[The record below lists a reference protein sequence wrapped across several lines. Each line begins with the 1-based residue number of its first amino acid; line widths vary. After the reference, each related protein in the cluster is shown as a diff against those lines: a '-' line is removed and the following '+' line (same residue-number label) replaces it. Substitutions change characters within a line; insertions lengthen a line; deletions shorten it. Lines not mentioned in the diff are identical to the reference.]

1 VIESTMAQT
10 ILEFLEYASA
20 TIMLFAVAVIV
31 VGFATAVSRYT
42 IHFPK
47 MALANNFRNF
57 KIELGHA
64 LTLGLEI
71 LVVADVIE
79 SITVPPTFRSLAVL
93 ACLIIARTILSWT
106 LTLEIEGHWP
116 WQSSPKSEVE
126 ENLV

>member
-1 VIESTMAQT
+1 MTQE
-10 ILEFLEYASA
+10 ILEFLEYASVM
-20 TIMLFAVAVIV
+20 IMLFAVAVIV
-31 VGFATAVSRYT
+31 VGFAMAVGRYT
-42 IHFPK
+42 LHFLK
-47 MALANNFRNF
+47 MDLADNFRNF

-116 WQSSPKSEVE
+116 WQSSPENKRE